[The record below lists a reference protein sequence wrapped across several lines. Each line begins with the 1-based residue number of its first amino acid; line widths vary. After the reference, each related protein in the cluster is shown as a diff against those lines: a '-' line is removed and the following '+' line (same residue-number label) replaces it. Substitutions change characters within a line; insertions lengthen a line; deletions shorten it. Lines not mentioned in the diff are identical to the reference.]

1 MDESVSSIGVIT
13 GATSGIGRATALGLA
28 REGGWELWLVGRS
41 RGRGERVV
49 QEVRHLGQGNRARF
63 VQVDLANLGE
73 VRELLKTLNAE
84 IPWLHVLVNN
94 AGARFMEEGRSA
106 EGIERTFATNHLGH
120 FMLTLGLKE
129 RLVASGRGR
138 VVNVASSAHS
148 VGRGE
153 FAEVLESKEYDGR
166 RAYAESKLANVVF
179 TFELARRWSKV
190 PATVNA
196 VDPGGVVSRFGLN
209 NGIGAWVRHVGYYL
223 KQGSLLGARRASETV
238 VYLASAPEVA
248 GVSGRYFRDKREVE
262 CSSVARDPALGA
274 RLWEVS
280 ERSAKR

>member
-1 MDESVSSIGVIT
+1 M
-13 GATSGIGRATALGLA
+13 R
-28 REGGWELWLVGRS
+28 
-41 RGRGERVV
+41 
-49 QEVRHLGQGNRARF
+49 EVRQLGQGNRARF
-63 VQVDLANLGE
+63 VQVDLANLCE

-120 FMLTLGLKE
+120 FMLTLGLLE

-223 KQGSLLGARRASETV
+223 KQGTLLGARRASETV